1 MLKIK
6 GNDKS
11 YFTSVPIIGVIC
23 YLARE
28 LYELVSNI
36 YQ

>member
-11 YFTSVPIIGVIC
+11 NFTSVLTIGVIC
-23 YLARE
+23 YLTGD
-28 LYELVSNI
+28 LYEFVSNI